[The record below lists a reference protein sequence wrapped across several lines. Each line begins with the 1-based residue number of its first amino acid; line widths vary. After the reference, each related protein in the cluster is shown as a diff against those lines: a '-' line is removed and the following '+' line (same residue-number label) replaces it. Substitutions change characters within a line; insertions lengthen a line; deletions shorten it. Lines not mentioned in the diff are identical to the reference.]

1 VPLREILEQKTLQV
15 IVVSRADG
23 TTLLQQMRR
32 RQAAFA
38 ARRFQRLG
46 FTAIAVGLVEQLA
59 ENRREL
65 CRQREGLQFAD
76 HAFDAQY
83 LLALLFETRKSG
95 LENIGCCLAKAA
107 LAFAMEIDGRRM
119 QGQQQGRRLDRRRDM
134 AEVLVGKIRKRKL
147 AVAQTLPE
155 KLLLDAGGERL
166 GLLEQE
172 RRCRFAV
179 TQQNVGRLDLAA
191 LSGSRL
197 DLQGAVVVD
206 QNSGRPEGAV
216 FFI

>member
-1 VPLREILEQKTLQV
+1 MQ
-15 IVVSRADG
+15 
-23 TTLLQQMRR
+23 R

-38 ARRFQRLG
+38 ARRFERLG
-46 FTAIAVGLVEQLA
+46 LTAIAVGLVEQLA

-65 CRQREGLQFAD
+65 RRQREGLQFAD
-76 HAFDAQY
+76 HALDAQC
-83 LLALLFETRKSG
+83 LLALLFETGKSG
-95 LENIGCCLAKAA
+95 LENIGWGLAEAA

-119 QGQQQGRRLDRRRDM
+119 QGQQQADASTAVATWPKYSL
-134 AEVLVGKIRKRKL
+134 AKSAKRKL